1 MGCPGFCGSSAVG
14 TNPVF
19 TSPFDFSTFR
29 PQPSAPPKSP
39 RRRRRHHRKRSMQ
52 RLRPPSSSI
61 ARALRPTARS
71 APVVALTT
79 ARSQWHSQR
88 LQQVRHASSAHA
100 EETFE
105 EFTTRYTSFFKGVQ
119 DIFELQRG
127 LNNCF
132 AYDLVPAPSIIEA
145 ALYAARR
152 VNDYGTAVRIFEG
165 IEEKVENQAQYEA
178 YLAELKNVKD
188 ELGASK
194 SVCAS

>member
-1 MGCPGFCGSSAVG
+1 
-14 TNPVF
+14 
-19 TSPFDFSTFR
+19 
-29 PQPSAPPKSP
+29 
-39 RRRRRHHRKRSMQ
+39 MQ
-52 RLRPPSSSI
+52 RLRAPSSSI
-61 ARALRPTARS
+61 ARALRPAAARPVS
-71 APVVALTT
+71 VVAF
-79 ARSQWHSQR
+79 SQQR
-88 LQQVRHASSAHA
+88 LQQLQARHASSAHA

-105 EFTTRYTSFFKGVQ
+105 EFTARYTSFFKGVQ

-165 IEEKVENQAQYEA
+165 IKEKVENKAQYDA

-188 ELGASK
+188 ELGGSE
-194 SVCAS
+194 SVCSS

>member
-1 MGCPGFCGSSAVG
+1 
-14 TNPVF
+14 
-19 TSPFDFSTFR
+19 
-29 PQPSAPPKSP
+29 
-39 RRRRRHHRKRSMQ
+39 MQ
-52 RLRPPSSSI
+52 RLRTPSSSI
-61 ARALRPTARS
+61 ARALCPAARPV
-71 APVVALTT
+71 PVVAVT
-79 ARSQWHSQR
+79 ARTQWRSQQR
-88 LQQVRHASSAHA
+88 QRVQQVRHASSAHA

-145 ALYAARR
+145 ALHAARR

-165 IEEKVENQAQYEA
+165 IKEKVENKAQYDA

-188 ELGASK
+188 DLGEPDRVWS
-194 SVCAS
+194 S

>member
-1 MGCPGFCGSSAVG
+1 
-14 TNPVF
+14 
-19 TSPFDFSTFR
+19 
-29 PQPSAPPKSP
+29 
-39 RRRRRHHRKRSMQ
+39 MQ
-52 RLRPPSSSI
+52 RLRASSSSI
-61 ARALRPTARS
+61 ARGLRPAARPV
-71 APVVALTT
+71 PVVAVTVT
-79 ARSQWHSQR
+79 ARTQSHPLR

-105 EFTTRYTSFFKGVQ
+105 EFTARYTSFFKGVH

-145 ALYAARR
+145 ALHASRR

-165 IEEKVENQAQYEA
+165 IKEKVENKAQYEA

-188 ELGASK
+188 ELGGSK
-194 SVCAS
+194 RACPS